1 MHTPTVLN
9 MIEDDQQAFKKLLI
23 RPTIAWPTVGL
34 FIVALVMHLG
44 STTLGLSERWPTWAS
59 ITINALCTYW
69 MFTVAHDAS
78 HNSLSLNRW
87 LNDGLGRAAILFLM
101 PMPIF
106 RAFRFI
112 HMQHHRFSNELKDPD
127 YWVGHGSKWTLPIRC
142 AVMDLHY
149 LVWYAPR
156 LKSRPKDEVRDT
168 LLGAFFGAAVL
179 IALIWQG
186 WFVEALL
193 YWLLPSRLAIAF
205 LALAFDYWPHSP
217 YKATEA
223 ENKFIATSVRA
234 GSEWLLTPLLL
245 AQNYH
250 LVHHLY
256 PLVPFYR
263 YVKVWRAREGF
274 HLSKS
279 PLLVSVGGTELTRDA
294 YLRTRLL
301 N

>member
-1 MHTPTVLN
+1 MHETLMFNV
-9 MIEDDQQAFKKLLI
+9 IQDDQQTFKKLLM
-23 RPTIAWPTVGL
+23 RPKIAWPTVGL
-34 FIVALVMHLG
+34 FGVALVTYVS
-44 STTLGLSERWPTWAS
+44 STMMGLSESWPTWVSVA
-59 ITINALCTYW
+59 INALCTYW

-78 HNSLSLNRW
+78 HNSLSLHRW
-87 LNDGLGRAAILFLM
+87 LNDGLGRVATLFLM

-112 HMQHHRFSNELKDPD
+112 HMQHHRFSNEPEDPD
-127 YWVGHGSKWTLPIRC
+127 YWVGHGSKWTLPLRC
-142 AVMDLHY
+142 ALMDLHY
-149 LVWYAPR
+149 LAWYTPR
-156 LKSRPKDEVRDT
+156 LKDRPKDEVRDT
-168 LLGAFFGAAVL
+168 LTGVFFGVATL

-186 WFVEALL
+186 WLMEALL
-193 YWLLPSRLAIAF
+193 YWLLPSRLAITF

-217 YKATEA
+217 YKTTEA
-223 ENKFIATSVRA
+223 ENKFLATSVRA

-279 PLLVSVGGTELTRDA
+279 PLLVSVGGTELTQDA
-294 YLRTRLL
+294 YLKIRSL